1 MATRFTN
8 GLVYLG
14 AGKWAGELFVDGDK
28 VVDSSTFEKSLEQEE
43 IDLQGN
49 TLVPAFRD
57 GHAHPL
63 FAGRELSG
71 LNITRAKSIEEIQN
85 LLAAHA
91 IKYPDGWIT
100 GGAYDRILSP
110 SNARAVLDEVVRD
123 RPVVLHAD
131 DHHTIWVNTK
141 ALEVSGL
148 LKPNLPKLKV
158 GRIDIDESSVP
169 TGILR
174 EFEAINLIL
183 QHQPESS
190 LESDVKALLLA
201 DQLLLAAGIVE
212 VQDAWIDPGMAE
224 VYLGASDQLRLDYK
238 LLLRTEPG
246 QLIRNLEYIKSVIQL
261 DYTSTK
267 ISIQGVKFFLDG
279 VFGSAT
285 AAVKEPYLSTQA
297 TGDLNWN
304 FDELVETISKVHEL
318 GLQSHLHAIGD
329 AGIEFALAALQQAKP
344 GALPAVV
351 AHAELTS
358 AELIKKAKELSV
370 HLVVQPYWAQNN
382 SMLKS
387 CLQHLGEV
395 RTEALYSFRDILDA
409 GVELAFS
416 SDWPVS
422 RYQPIEGIT
431 VAVYRKSE
439 DSQTAHNPSQA
450 IRLEEA
456 LDAYTSSVS
465 KMLGEEGT
473 SLEPGANFDAVIL
486 EGDLKQKDLDSL
498 MQTKVLAVY
507 KSGTKLLPHH

>member
-100 GGAYDRILSP
+100 GGAY
-110 SNARAVLDEVVRD
+110 
-123 RPVVLHAD
+123 

-358 AELIKKAKELSV
+358 AELIKKAKDLSV